1 MAGYNSNQPQRPRQ
15 INGYSGYN
23 QPQQPNPNAYRQ
35 QPRQVQQPHPNAY
48 DQSQQPN
55 AYRQM
60 QQPRQPRPIQQPHP
74 NAYDQSQQPNAYRQM
89 QQPRPIQQS
98 NPSAYEPSRQPRQ
111 MQNGYRQPQQSGYS
125 RPLTPRYEESAP
137 QAVEQ
142 KPEKQPKTKVK
153 KGVDYTLWLI
163 LLAICGLFIYMIY
176 STQMF
181 GMKYILAGSGGLGVV
196 VLTFLIC
203 IICRKKRN
211 WKRWVSRFSMTALAG
226 VVGFGTYTVYNGMS
240 VLNNMTNS
248 ESLMR
253 VSLATSSVADS
264 APTSIDELAGKS
276 VGYSTSSDRSA
287 VCYAMSKLNESQS
300 DVKFMAYEDY
310 GALYKA
316 LESGEVASIIIPN
329 SREATLKSEVE
340 NYEDTVSYLTTYTS
354 KRTTKDTVK
363 QDIPVNAKEPF
374 VVYLAGLG
382 EAGDATVDGLTDVN
396 MLAFINPEERSITT
410 ISIPRDVYTPNP
422 ALNKGSDKLTHLGM
436 DGVHNSMQGLEEM
449 FGIDIDYYARV
460 SFTSIIELV
469 DAIGGVD
476 VDVEIPFTEQDEN
489 RSFAYNDLITLD
501 AGEQHLNGKQA
512 LAYARHRKGYADGT
526 AGRERA
532 QQKIIKAMVKKIC
545 SAEGIVNINTVMG
558 VAEKYVATDIPIS
571 LIQSIV
577 KQETEDMKPW
587 IVNSLTLED
596 VAIKSLTCVSMPSSG
611 PLSCQTLS
619 EDNLNLVHTAYDA
632 LYGEAS
638 MSMDELCKTF
648 EEHHKQ
654 TEEAG
659 YVVDTSFYETLD
671 QAPDNEYAITT
682 EEVDY
687 VDTKSVVYGLANTA
701 SYEEPDLNT
710 HLRVTIPEI
719 STGYYD

>member
-35 QPRQVQQPHPNAY
+35 QPRPIQQPHPNAY

-60 QQPRQPRPIQQPHP
+60 QQPR
-74 NAYDQSQQPNAYRQM
+74 
-89 QQPRPIQQS
+89 QPRPIQQS

-545 SAEGIVNINTVMG
+545 SAEGIANINTVMG

-659 YVVDTSFYETLD
+659 YDVDTSFYETLD
-671 QAPDNEYAITT
+671 QAPDNEYVITT

>member
-60 QQPRQPRPIQQPHP
+60 QQPRQPRPIQQ
-74 NAYDQSQQPNAYRQM
+74 
-89 QQPRPIQQS
+89 S
-98 NPSAYEPSRQPRQ
+98 NPSAYEPSRPPRQ
-111 MQNGYRQPQQSGYS
+111 MQNGYRQPQQSIQPNGYS
-125 RPLTPRYEESAP
+125 RPLTPWYEESAP

-163 LLAICGLFIYMIY
+163 LLAICVLFIYMIY

-253 VSLATSSVADS
+253 VSLATLSVADS
-264 APTSIDELAGKS
+264 APTSIDELAGKF

-300 DVKFMAYEDY
+300 DVKFIAYKDY

-340 NYEDTVSYLTTYTS
+340 NYGDTVSYLTTYTS

-545 SAEGIVNINTVMG
+545 SAEGIANINTVMG

-654 TEEAG
+654 TEEAR

-671 QAPDNEYAITT
+671 QAPDNEYVITT

-687 VDTKSVVYGLANTA
+687 IDTNSVVYGLTNTA
-701 SYEEPDLNT
+701 RYEEPDLNT

>member
-60 QQPRQPRPIQQPHP
+60 QQPR
-74 NAYDQSQQPNAYRQM
+74 
-89 QQPRPIQQS
+89 QPRPIQQS

-363 QDIPVNAKEPF
+363 QDIPVNAQEPF
-374 VVYLAGLG
+374 VVYIAGLG

>member
-60 QQPRQPRPIQQPHP
+60 QQPR
-74 NAYDQSQQPNAYRQM
+74 
-89 QQPRPIQQS
+89 QPRPIQQS

-363 QDIPVNAKEPF
+363 QDIPVNAQEPF

-422 ALNKGSDKLTHLGM
+422 ALNRGSDKLTHLGM
-436 DGVHNSMQGLEEM
+436 DGVHNTMQGLEEM

-619 EDNLNLVHTAYDA
+619 EDNINLVHTAYDA